1 MRVHADHAGC
11 LVSAER
17 LNRNQF
23 QARLAPLDDAALRK
37 VLWTIYWRG
46 SAVVRQRIETEV
58 AAATPGRRPIPAA
71 PAPTIDAEDVRV
83 QVEEFAALA
92 RKGAYLAG
100 DRRVSPK
107 QRTRWRFIFR
117 DLFADARRALAA
129 EDPMPAAEAMATL
142 VDIACETGGLDYFRS
157 EDPVEAAKIVISDEV
172 GALWRRVR
180 DHAGL
185 SAFATFAAPQ
195 LVRWEREHGW
205 TRGGWG
211 QVAEKETT
219 LAAVLIP
226 ILDIPDAWRTF
237 AGHYLAAL
245 DTIATKPSGKASR
258 SWEPA
263 DWTRRERSSN
273 LAEWNMA
280 LLPRLFDEGDDS
292 ADTLATHPTL
302 GGPDLTFLQ
311 AHLARMHGDLDRARK
326 LVHAA
331 LTDQPGNTDFRAF
344 ADDLDSR
351 LDR

>member
-1 MRVHADHAGC
+1 VN
-11 LVSAER
+11 AER
-17 LNRNQF
+17 LNRDQF
-23 QARLAPLDDAALRK
+23 QARLGPLDDAAVRK
-37 VLWTIYWRG
+37 VLWTLYWRG
-46 SAVVRQRIETEV
+46 SVIVRQRIETEI
-58 AAATPGRRPIPAA
+58 AAATPGRRPIPVA
-71 PAPTIDAEDVRV
+71 PAPTIDAEDVRA
-83 QVEEFAALA
+83 QVEEFAGLA
-92 RKGAYLAG
+92 RKGAYIAG

-107 QRTRWRFIFR
+107 QRTRWRYIFR
-117 DLFADARRALAA
+117 DLFADARLALAA
-129 EDPMPAAEAMATL
+129 DDPMPAAQAMATL

-157 EDPVEAAKIVISDEV
+157 EDPVEAAKIVISNEV

-195 LVRWEREHGW
+195 LIRWEREHGW

-245 DTIATKPSGKASR
+245 GELSPKVAGKASR
-258 SWEPA
+258 SWDSG
-263 DWTRRERSSN
+263 DWTRRERTGN
-273 LAEWNMA
+273 LAEWHLA
-280 LLPRLFDEGDDS
+280 LLPRLHDEGDGS
-292 ADTLATHPTL
+292 ADRLATHPAL
-302 GGPDLTFLQ
+302 GGPDLVFLQ
-311 AHLARMHGDLDRARK
+311 AHLARLHGDLDRAYK

-344 ADDLDSR
+344 ADDLDR
-351 LDR
+351 PAGR

>member
-1 MRVHADHAGC
+1 
-11 LVSAER
+11 VSVER
-17 LNRNQF
+17 LNRGQF
-23 QARLAPLDDAALRK
+23 QARLGPLDDAAVRK
-37 VLWTIYWRG
+37 VLWTLYWRG
-46 SAVVRQRIETEV
+46 SAVVRQRIETEI
-58 AAATPGRRPIPAA
+58 AAATPGRLPVPVA
-71 PAPTIDAEDVRV
+71 PAPTIDAEDVRA

-107 QRTRWRFIFR
+107 QRTRWRYIFR
-117 DLFADARRALAA
+117 DLFADARLALAA
-129 EDPMPAAEAMATL
+129 DDPMPAAQAMATL

-172 GALWRRVR
+172 GAMWRRVR
-180 DHAGL
+180 EHVGL
-185 SAFATFAAPQ
+185 SVFAKLAAPQ
-195 LVRWEREHGW
+195 LTRWERGHGW

-219 LAAVLIP
+219 LAAALIP

-237 AGHYLAAL
+237 ASHYLAAL
-245 DTIATKPSGKASR
+245 DSLATKPSGKASR
-258 SWEPA
+258 SWEQA
-263 DWTRRERSSN
+263 DWSRRERTGN

-292 ADTLATHPTL
+292 ADRLATHPAL

-311 AHLARMHGDLDRARK
+311 ANLARMHGDLDRARK

-344 ADDLDSR
+344 VDDLDSR
-351 LDR
+351 PNR